1 VVGLL
6 DVVLPRVGC
15 RQLCG
20 NPDRPPGHLRSTQR
34 SLRAE
39 SRSDG
44 HATRCWAGRGDQCDQ
59 CGAAIVF
66 PALNE
71 VLNAAFAVP
80 DAVAQEL
87 AASGDPVR
95 ASAAGV
101 NSAAGSVNAA
111 VTVVADAIGNAVS
124 DIRNA
129 ADQPSGRSSI
139 ARSQKPSATP
149 TATLDNETPVRRLG
163 TTAKHAAKPASPR
176 AHPLRDL
183 ASKVSLSARSAAKNV
198 SERTNRVAAS
208 KHSR

>member
-1 VVGLL
+1 
-6 DVVLPRVGC
+6 VGC

-20 NPDRPPGHLRSTQR
+20 NPDRPPGTFEALNAPFVPNPDPTVMP
-34 SLRAE
+34 
-39 SRSDG
+39 
-44 HATRCWAGRGDQCDQ
+44 RGVGQVAVISVINV
-59 CGAAIVF
+59 GAAIVF

-149 TATLDNETPVRRLG
+149 TAALDNETPVRRLG